1 MKSVG
6 VIGAGY
12 SGLVAA
18 CYLAR
23 DGYDVTV
30 YEKNDSIGGRSRK
43 FEHDGFVFDMGP
55 SWYWMPD
62 VFEKFF
68 EDFGKSVC
76 QYYELIRLSPSYR
89 VVFGENDFVD
99 MPADMEGMYTL
110 FESIEKGSA
119 EKLKKFLKDAE
130 FKYNVGMNSL
140 VHKPSKSLMEFA
152 TPEVMKGMFKL
163 KLFQSFSKYVRGYFK
178 NPKLI
183 KILEFPVLFLGAKP
197 EQIPALYSLMNYA
210 DIQLGTWYP
219 KKGMFSVI
227 EGVAKLANELGVK
240 IKVSANVQSIE
251 VKDGNAKGIKI
262 NNEIFYHDAIV
273 ASADYH
279 FVEQTLLPKEYRK
292 YDEKYWDTRV
302 MAPSSLL
309 FYLGVNKRI
318 SNLLHHNLYFD
329 EDFDQH
335 AIEIYDNPQ
344 WPSKPLFYVCTP
356 SVTDDTVAPLGYE
369 NLFLLVPIAP
379 GLIDTEEM
387 REKYYDIIMSRL
399 EKITG
404 ESIRENIVYKRSYAV
419 NDFVNDYNAF
429 KGNAYGLANTLKQT
443 AILKPSIHNPKV
455 KNLFYTGQLTVPGP
469 GVPPSI
475 ISGKVV
481 AGEVKKYLN

>member
-6 VIGAGY
+6 VVGAGY

-18 CYLAR
+18 CYLAKE
-23 DGYDVTV
+23 GYDVTV

-43 FEHDGFVFDMGP
+43 FEQDGFVFDMGP

-76 QYYELIRLSPSYR
+76 QYYELIRLNPSYR
-89 VVFGENDFVD
+89 VVFDENDFVD
-99 MPADMEGMYTL
+99 MPADMEGMYSL
-110 FESIEKGSA
+110 FESIETGSSV
-119 EKLKKFLKDAE
+119 KLKKFLSDAQ

-163 KLFQSFSKYVRGYFK
+163 KLFKSFSKYVRTYFK
-178 NPKLI
+178 HPKLI

-227 EGVAKLANELGVK
+227 EGIAQLANELGVK
-240 IKVSANVQSIE
+240 IKVSSNVQAIE
-251 VKDGNAKGIKI
+251 VSSDLVKGLRIDGEIKL
-262 NNEIFYHDAIV
+262 HDAIV

-279 FVEQTLLPKEYRK
+279 FVEQTLLPKAYRK
-292 YDEKYWDTRV
+292 YDEKYWQSRI

-309 FYLGVNKRI
+309 FYLGVNKRL

-329 EDFDQH
+329 EDFNQH
-335 AIEIYDNPQ
+335 AVEIYDKPQ
-344 WPSKPLFYVCTP
+344 WPSKPLFYVCAP
-356 SVTDDTVAPLGYE
+356 SITDNTVAPIGCE

-379 GLIDTEEM
+379 GLEDNEET
-387 REKYYDIIMSRL
+387 REHYFGVIMERL
-399 EKITG
+399 ERITK
-404 ESIRENIVYKRSYAV
+404 ESIQEHIVFKRSYAV
-419 NDFVNDYNAF
+419 NDFIQDYNAF

-443 AILKPSIHNPKV
+443 AILKPSIHNSKL

-481 AGEVKKYLN
+481 AGEVIKYLN

>member
-1 MKSVG
+1 MKSIG
-6 VIGAGY
+6 IIGAGY

-18 CYLAR
+18 CYLAK

-30 YEKNDSIGGRSRK
+30 YEKNESIGGRSRK
-43 FEHDGFVFDMGP
+43 FEHEGFVYDMGP

-68 EDFGKSVC
+68 LDFGKSVN
-76 QYYELIRLSPSYR
+76 QYYELIRLDPSYR

-99 MPADMEGMYTL
+99 MPADIEGLYKL
-110 FESIEKGSA
+110 FDSIEPGSSV
-119 EKLKKFLKDAE
+119 KLKKFLSDAE

-178 NPKLI
+178 NPKLV

-227 EGVAKLANELGVK
+227 EGIAKLATELGVK
-240 IKVSANVQSIE
+240 INVNANVQSIDVSE
-251 VKDGNAKGIKI
+251 NGVKGLVIDGTVKQ
-262 NNEIFYHDAIV
+262 HDVIV

-279 FVEQTLLPKEYRK
+279 FVEQKLLPKAYRK
-292 YDEKYWDTRV
+292 YDEKYWESRV

-309 FYLGVNKRI
+309 FYLGINKRL

-329 EDFDQH
+329 EDFEQH
-335 AIEIYDNPQ
+335 AIEIYDTPQ
-344 WPSKPLFYVCTP
+344 WPSKPLFYVCAP
-356 SVTDDTVAPLGYE
+356 SVTDETVAPAGSE

-379 GLIDTEEM
+379 GLEDTDQT
-387 REKYYDIIMSRL
+387 REKYFDIILNRL

-404 ESIRENIVYKRSYAV
+404 QSIRENIVYKKSYAV
-419 NDFVNDYNAF
+419 NDFINDYNAF

-443 AILKPSIHNPKV
+443 AILKPSMHHPKL

-481 AGEVKKYLN
+481 AGEVKKYLK

>member
-1 MKSVG
+1 MKNIG

-18 CYLAR
+18 CYLAK
-23 DGYDVTV
+23 DGYNVTV
-30 YEKNDSIGGRSRK
+30 YEKNSSIGGRSRK
-43 FEHDGFVFDMGP
+43 FEHEGFVFDMGP

-68 EDFGKSVC
+68 SDFGKSVC
-76 QYYELIRLSPSYR
+76 QYYELIRLDPSYR
-89 VVFGENDFVD
+89 VVFGENDYVD
-99 MPADMEGMYTL
+99 MPADIEGLYEL
-110 FESIEKGSA
+110 FESIEKGSSV
-119 EKLKKFLKDAE
+119 KLKKFLSDAE

-163 KLFQSFSKYVRGYFK
+163 KLFQSFSKYVRSYFK
-178 NPKLI
+178 NPKLV

-227 EGVAKLANELGVK
+227 EGIEKLALELGVK
-240 IKVSANVQSIE
+240 IQVNANVQSIE
-251 VKDGNAKGIKI
+251 VNENEVVGLKI
-262 NNEIFYHDAIV
+262 NDELKKHDAIV

-279 FVEQTLLPKEYRK
+279 FVEQHLLPKSHRK
-292 YDEKYWDTRV
+292 YDEKYWESRV

-309 FYLGVNKRI
+309 FYLGINKKLT
-318 SNLLHHNLYFD
+318 NLLHHNLYFD
-329 EDFDQH
+329 EDFEQH
-335 AIEIYDNPQ
+335 AIEIYDTPQ
-344 WPSKPLFYVCTP
+344 WPSKPLFYVCAP
-356 SVTDDTVAPLGYE
+356 SVTDDTVAPQGSE

-379 GLIDTEEM
+379 GLEDNDET
-387 REKYYDIIMSRL
+387 REKYFEIIMNRL

-404 ESIRENIVYKRSYAV
+404 QSIRDSIMYKRSYAV
-419 NDFVNDYNAF
+419 NDFISDYNAF

-443 AILKPSIHNPKV
+443 AVLKPSIHNPKL

-481 AGEVKKYLN
+481 AGEVIKYLK